1 MPWSEAEMFSKVAT
15 TVANSTEPLALL
27 VKRISLSIFLRRI
40 RKILTIIKFGDES
53 SKIKKMLNTK
63 ILNHDIIEKI
73 SFIGASSFTYTKD
86 GSYKVSPKII

>member
-27 VKRISLSIFLRRI
+27 VKRISLSIFLTRI
-40 RKILTIIKFGDES
+40 R
-53 SKIKKMLNTK
+53 K